1 LFYAKIIFT
10 VKKIHKNRCKQSC
23 SFWFR
28 YQPNRS
34 EAGALLQTPLGELT
48 ALPRPLTVF
57 RGSTSKGR
65 KKWERE
71 RRKEGV
77 GEGRRKDRAKKGRKG
92 A

>member
-1 LFYAKIIFT
+1 M
-10 VKKIHKNRCKQSC
+10 
-23 SFWFR
+23 
-28 YQPNRS
+28 
-34 EAGALLQTPLGELT
+34 LQTPLGELT